1 MKQLLSMA
9 RMKAVSFTAVK
20 PLENPQENQWIEQQ
34 QQQQQQQCEFTKK
47 IIGDVSSECEF
58 TSGKISNQSRKL
70 TMKLD

>member
-20 PLENPQENQWIEQQ
+20 PLENPQENQWIEQ

>member
-34 QQQQQQQCEFTKK
+34 Q
-47 IIGDVSSECEF
+47 
-58 TSGKISNQSRKL
+58 
-70 TMKLD
+70 